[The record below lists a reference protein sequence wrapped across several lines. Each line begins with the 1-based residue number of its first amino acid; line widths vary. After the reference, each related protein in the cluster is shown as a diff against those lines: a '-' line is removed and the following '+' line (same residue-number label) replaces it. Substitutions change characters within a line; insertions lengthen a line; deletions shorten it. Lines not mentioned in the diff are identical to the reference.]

1 MHECLTRCIEQVNG
15 VMSGEMNKIH
25 QIYPT
30 EKKMQEPDRQKV
42 RGYKQILLDTKAL
55 RRRRNLSY
63 PAIQHVP
70 ELVNSNIVY

>member
-1 MHECLTRCIEQVNG
+1 
-15 VMSGEMNKIH
+15 MNKMH

-42 RGYKQILLDTKAL
+42 RGYKQILLETKAL

-63 PAIQHVP
+63 QAIQHAP
-70 ELVNSNIVY
+70 ELVNSNIVFWYEFLDPKDGCRSVG